1 MGYDENAKNR
11 TMKYMAEKRDR
22 LSLNFPKG
30 KKEEYKAYAESRGM
44 SLTELF
50 MDLIEKDMKKHNR

>member
-1 MGYDENAKNR
+1 MSYNENAKNR